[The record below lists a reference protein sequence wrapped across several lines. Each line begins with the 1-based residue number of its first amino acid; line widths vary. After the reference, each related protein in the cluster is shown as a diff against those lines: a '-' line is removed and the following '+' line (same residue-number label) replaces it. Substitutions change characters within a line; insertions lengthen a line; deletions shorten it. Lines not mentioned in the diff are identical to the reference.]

1 MMDFIEK
8 AFEMRAVKRNDII
21 DYFIKIGGK
30 ETENGIIADEDWET
44 EVGPE
49 FRAPLGPYSITAVN
63 VVFRCKK
70 ELFDRM
76 YYKFC
81 LEFFHAGG

>member
-1 MMDFIEK
+1 MDFIEK
-8 AFEMRAVKRNDII
+8 TFEMRAVKRSEII
-21 DYFIKIGGK
+21 GYFIKIGGI
-30 ETENGIIADEDWET
+30 ETENGIIAGEGWET

-49 FRAPLGPYSITAVN
+49 SPVPLGPYTITAVN